1 MEAVMVKK
9 NVLHNQAYQV
19 NNYSLRRPV
28 GFGLLCTF
36 LTLVL
41 LSTLMVQPVFAGG
54 GGLDFYVATTGID
67 SGNCLTDPCR
77 TITYAMNQ
85 AGSGDRV
92 HIAAGTYAENLTL
105 NKNLNLIGAGMNATI
120 LDGGGIGV
128 VIYDGSYNLA
138 VMDMTIQNGHHVGG
152 SGGGIAHW
160 GGTLNLT
167 RVKVVGNAANYG
179 GGLFSSGELTI
190 TDCVFSGNNAETATN
205 VGYGGGL
212 FIQGNGVNATLF
224 NVSISGNTATGSSGG
239 LHNQRMGTV
248 NLTNVT
254 ISGNTAKTN
263 GAISNTNSS
272 ILNLVNSTIAD
283 NLFSAGGSNG
293 GIANYATVNF
303 KNTIVAGNAG
313 SNCVLGGSGSTLN
326 TLGNNLDSAN
336 TCGFTHPSDY
346 RNVNPL
352 LGPLA
357 TNGGITYTR
366 ALLAGSPAIDSGTNS
381 GCTSKDQ
388 RGMPRP
394 KDGNLNGVATCDI
407 GAYEFPASTFVD
419 VPTTNSAWSYIERL
433 YSAGITSGCGSGNYC
448 PISEVNRAQMAIFL
462 LRGMHGGSYTP
473 PPVSGST
480 GFGDVPLDAT
490 YAPWVKQLALEGITA
505 GCGNGNYCPLQIVNR
520 AQMAIFLLRAKH
532 GSAYVP
538 PAVGASTGFSD
549 VPLSA
554 TYAPWVKQLAAEGI
568 TAGCGNGNFCPLQN
582 VNRAQMAIFLVRAFD
597 LP

>member
-1 MEAVMVKK
+1 MEAVMVKIIFS
-9 NVLHNQAYQV
+9 NQFYVKGKKA
-19 NNYSLRRPV
+19 SFKLAAI
-28 GFGLLCTF
+28 LLALTF
-36 LTLVL
+36 LT
-41 LSTLMVQPVFAGG
+41 TLIIQPALAGG

-67 SGNCLTDPCR
+67 SGNCLTNPCR

-167 RVKVVGNAANYG
+167 RVKVVGNTANYG

-212 FIQGNGVNATLF
+212 FIQGNGVNTTLV

-239 LHNQRMGTV
+239 LHNQRIGTV

-263 GAISNTNSS
+263 GAITNTNSS

-283 NLFSAGGSNG
+283 NLFSAGGSSG
-293 GIANYATVNF
+293 GIGNYATVNF

-313 SNCVLGGSGSTLN
+313 SNCVLGGSGSALN

-336 TCGFTHPSDY
+336 TCSFTHPSDY

-407 GAYEFPASTFVD
+407 GAYEFPDATFAD
-419 VPTTNSAWSYIERL
+419 VTSAYWAWNYIERL
-433 YSAGITSGCGSGNYC
+433 YNAGITSGCGSGLYC
-448 PISEVNRAQMAIFL
+448 PENTVTRAEMAIFL
-462 LRGMHGGSYTP
+462 LRGMHGSGYTP
-473 PPVSGST
+473 PSAT
-480 GFGDVPLDAT
+480 GTIFTDVPTTHWAANWIEQL
-490 YAPWVKQLALEGITA
+490 YAEGITG
-505 GCGNGNYCPLQIVNR
+505 GCGGSNYCPEQPVNR
-520 AQMAIFLLRAKH
+520 AQMAIFLLRARH
-532 GSAYVP
+532 GSSYLP
-538 PAVGASTGFSD
+538 PIVGDSTGFAD
-549 VPLSA
+549 VPT
-554 TYAPWVKQLAAEGI
+554 TYWAAAWIKQLAAESI
-568 TAGCGNGNFCPLQN
+568 TTGCGANNYCPEQS
-582 VNRAQMAIFLVRAFD
+582 VTRAQMAIFLVRAFG